1 MFYPTGKKETYKKT
15 LIEYKNRGMD
25 LESLINSSNDYYL
38 ENDKA
43 VIYKKPTPIGLVD
56 VDYKKGE
63 IKSAYFASK
72 STLDYNGV
80 YKGRYLDFDAKESHS
95 KTSFPLSN
103 ISPHQ
108 IEHIKR
114 VLRQDGITFLIVSI
128 ANCYYLLKGEDLLEF
143 IKSNERKSI
152 PLDYFKN
159 NCMVI
164 KEKLRPRLDYLEIVD
179 KIYFKGE

>member
-1 MFYPTGKKETYKKT
+1 MFYPTGKKEVYKKS
-15 LIEYKNRGMD
+15 LIDYKNRGMS
-25 LESLINSSNDYYL
+25 LESLINSANDYYL
-38 ENDKA
+38 ENDIA

-63 IKSAYFASK
+63 IKSAYFSSK

-103 ISPHQ
+103 ISMHQ

-114 VLRQDGITFLIVSI
+114 VIKHGGISFLIVSI
-128 ANCYYLLKGEDLLEF
+128 CGFYYLLKGEDLLTF
-143 IKSNERKSI
+143 ILNNKRKSI

-159 NCMVI
+159 NCQVI
-164 KEKLRPRLDYLEIVD
+164 EEKIRPRLDYIKVID
-179 KIYFKGE
+179 KIYIEGE